1 MIDYDVCVIG
11 GGPAGYA
18 AAMRAIDYGKKVVL
32 IEKEKLGG
40 AGLYDGVLSS
50 KTMWEYSQTVLNA
63 KKHINSGNLKL
74 DVQWKDMKK
83 TIQEAIF
90 ERSFQLSCH
99 LKILQ
104 EEDKKHL
111 FKLERGK
118 ATLID
123 KHSIQIEGKKKTKII
138 TAENIVLATGSK
150 PRILPHIDIDEK
162 TILSSDG
169 ITHLDDF
176 PKSMVILGAGVIGCE
191 FASIFANI
199 GKTKVYIIDKQ
210 DRILPFEDED
220 ISQLISKNLSRKG
233 VHIHKNSQL
242 VKMEIIDGEV
252 EYTLEDEQGKQEIF
266 KVEKALVSI
275 GRVPNTNNLGLE
287 NLKINLGPRG
297 HIIDENT
304 RTNIPN
310 IYAVGDLTSH
320 MALVNVAELEGR
332 HAIEQMYDKPEPLS
346 YKNISS
352 IMFLDPEV
360 ATVGMNEQQ
369 ARSKDL
375 DYRLVKLDYST
386 VARAIAMRQ
395 TEGFIKILV
404 TDDDEM
410 RILGMRALGAHA
422 SSIIQAVALLISM
435 NKGIDALVNLIH
447 PHPSIIEGVQEAVRM
462 LRGNPIFKSA
472 IFNDKLKCYRFSD
485 GEITRLDNLLD

>member
-123 KHSIQIEGKKKTKII
+123 KHSVQIEGKKKTKII

-150 PRILPHIDIDEK
+150 PRMLPHIDIDEK

-169 ITHLDDF
+169 IT
-176 PKSMVILGAGVIGCE
+176 P
-191 FASIFANI
+191 
-199 GKTKVYIIDKQ
+199 
-210 DRILPFEDED
+210 
-220 ISQLISKNLSRKG
+220 
-233 VHIHKNSQL
+233 
-242 VKMEIIDGEV
+242 
-252 EYTLEDEQGKQEIF
+252 
-266 KVEKALVSI
+266 
-275 GRVPNTNNLGLE
+275 
-287 NLKINLGPRG
+287 
-297 HIIDENT
+297 
-304 RTNIPN
+304 
-310 IYAVGDLTSH
+310 
-320 MALVNVAELEGR
+320 
-332 HAIEQMYDKPEPLS
+332 
-346 YKNISS
+346 
-352 IMFLDPEV
+352 
-360 ATVGMNEQQ
+360 
-369 ARSKDL
+369 
-375 DYRLVKLDYST
+375 
-386 VARAIAMRQ
+386 
-395 TEGFIKILV
+395 
-404 TDDDEM
+404 
-410 RILGMRALGAHA
+410 
-422 SSIIQAVALLISM
+422 
-435 NKGIDALVNLIH
+435 
-447 PHPSIIEGVQEAVRM
+447 
-462 LRGNPIFKSA
+462 
-472 IFNDKLKCYRFSD
+472 
-485 GEITRLDNLLD
+485 

>member
-123 KHSIQIEGKKKTKII
+123 KHSVQIEGKKKTKII

-220 ISQLISKNLSRKG
+220 ISQLISKNLSHKG

-242 VKMEIIDGEV
+242 VKMEIINGEV
-252 EYTLEDEQGKQEIF
+252 EYTLEDKQGKQEIF

-435 NKGIDALVNLIH
+435 NKGIDTLVNLIH

>member
-1 MIDYDVCVIG
+1 
-11 GGPAGYA
+11 
-18 AAMRAIDYGKKVVL
+18 
-32 IEKEKLGG
+32 
-40 AGLYDGVLSS
+40 
-50 KTMWEYSQTVLNA
+50 
-63 KKHINSGNLKL
+63 
-74 DVQWKDMKK
+74 
-83 TIQEAIF
+83 
-90 ERSFQLSCH
+90 
-99 LKILQ
+99 
-104 EEDKKHL
+104 
-111 FKLERGK
+111 
-118 ATLID
+118 
-123 KHSIQIEGKKKTKII
+123 
-138 TAENIVLATGSK
+138 
-150 PRILPHIDIDEK
+150 
-162 TILSSDG
+162 
-169 ITHLDDF
+169 
-176 PKSMVILGAGVIGCE
+176 
-191 FASIFANI
+191 
-199 GKTKVYIIDKQ
+199 
-210 DRILPFEDED
+210 
-220 ISQLISKNLSRKG
+220 
-233 VHIHKNSQL
+233 
-242 VKMEIIDGEV
+242 MEIIEGEV
-252 EYTLEDEQGKQEIF
+252 EYTLEDEHGKQKIF

-410 RILGMRALGAHA
+410 RILHA
-422 SSIIQAVALLISM
+422 CFRCSCFKYYSSCS
-435 NKGIDALVNLIH
+435 
-447 PHPSIIEGVQEAVRM
+447 
-462 LRGNPIFKSA
+462 F
-472 IFNDKLKCYRFSD
+472 
-485 GEITRLDNLLD
+485 

>member
-123 KHSIQIEGKKKTKII
+123 KHSVQIEGKKKTKII

-150 PRILPHIDIDEK
+150 PRMLPHIDIDEK

-220 ISQLISKNLSRKG
+220 ISQLISKNLSHKG

-242 VKMEIIDGEV
+242 VKMEIINGEV
-252 EYTLEDEQGKQEIF
+252 EYTLEDKQGKQEIF

>member
-1 MIDYDVCVIG
+1 
-11 GGPAGYA
+11 
-18 AAMRAIDYGKKVVL
+18 
-32 IEKEKLGG
+32 
-40 AGLYDGVLSS
+40 
-50 KTMWEYSQTVLNA
+50 
-63 KKHINSGNLKL
+63 
-74 DVQWKDMKK
+74 
-83 TIQEAIF
+83 
-90 ERSFQLSCH
+90 
-99 LKILQ
+99 
-104 EEDKKHL
+104 
-111 FKLERGK
+111 
-118 ATLID
+118 
-123 KHSIQIEGKKKTKII
+123 
-138 TAENIVLATGSK
+138 
-150 PRILPHIDIDEK
+150 
-162 TILSSDG
+162 
-169 ITHLDDF
+169 
-176 PKSMVILGAGVIGCE
+176 
-191 FASIFANI
+191 
-199 GKTKVYIIDKQ
+199 
-210 DRILPFEDED
+210 
-220 ISQLISKNLSRKG
+220 
-233 VHIHKNSQL
+233 
-242 VKMEIIDGEV
+242 MEIIDGEV

-275 GRVPNTNNLGLE
+275 GRVPNTINLGLE

-352 IMFLDPEV
+352 LFLDPEV

-386 VARAIAMRQ
+386 VARLLPCGKQRALL
-395 TEGFIKILV
+395 KYV

-447 PHPSIIEGVQEAVRM
+447 PHPSIIEGVQKVVRM
-462 LRGNPIFKSA
+462 LRETQSLSQLFLMTSSNVI
-472 IFNDKLKCYRFSD
+472 DLVMEKLPA
-485 GEITRLDNLLD
+485 